1 MRSKVWGIAVHLKFL
16 NTVLW
21 KGQPNQVIRVGHA
34 SPYVCLATLTYLE
47 VHNATALGGLADY
60 LTSQLTGAEIATSYL
75 VAEKSDFVRFNQA
88 KVRQPGSVTQANLQ
102 VRLINGQKQTAVTL
116 GLVGDL
122 EQDKALI
129 RTQLDSMRELL
140 LHLPEDPH
148 LLINTDVQSSEQ
160 VADNALMDTSDMV
173 DDILT
178 QSEGLDCVG
187 ILASGSNYRGFA
199 NSLGQRNWFAN
210 HNFGGTGL
218 WCTLWT
224 RP

>member
-1 MRSKVWGIAVHLKFL
+1 M
-16 NTVLW
+16 
-21 KGQPNQVIRVGHA
+21 
-34 SPYVCLATLTYLE
+34 
-47 VHNATALGGLADY
+47 
-60 LTSQLTGAEIATSYL
+60 
-75 VAEKSDFVRFNQA
+75 
-88 KVRQPGSVTQANLQ
+88 
-102 VRLINGQKQTAVTL
+102 
-116 GLVGDL
+116 GDL

-140 LHLPEDPH
+140 PHLPEDPH

-210 HNFGGTGL
+210 HNLIGTGL